1 MENKITSG
9 IWFVFIGLVLLLH
22 NLDIIHFN
30 FWAIIKYW
38 PLLVVIAG
46 INLIVQHKTYG
57 NYIKIGSNVLFL
69 AWMLY
74 VGMTAPNTN
83 WSEQLFNSKHI
94 HVGDI
99 EGDGPMT
106 NAVYSPFDAA
116 IEEATLE
123 FNGGAGKFEMQTQ
136 EITNLVSARAKT
148 DDMGMNIR
156 TTRED
161 GNQKVVINA
170 QPTAKTKKS
179 NTVSVDLHPELLWN
193 IQLTYGAATINNDIA
208 ANRFTQ
214 MEVNPGASKM
224 TLTLGAPQVGISNI
238 DIATGASTIH
248 LRIPK
253 EAAVKVEYTSILS
266 KNSFEG
272 LESTENGIAKT
283 RGYDQAVNK
292 FDIELEGAANN
303 FTITRY

>member
-99 EGDGPMT
+99 EGDGLMT
-106 NAVYSPFDAA
+106 NAGQNPFERE
-116 IEEATLE
+116 IERATYEIKGVVRKL
-123 FNGGAGKFEMQTQ
+123 EMQTKKS
-136 EITNLVSARAKT
+136 INLVKARAKT
-148 DDMGMNIR
+148 DNMGMNIR

-161 GNQKVVINA
+161 GNQKVEINA
-170 QPTAKTKKS
+170 KPTAKTKKS
-179 NTVSVDLHPELLWN
+179 NTVSVDLHPEVLWN
-193 IQLTYGAATINNDIA
+193 IQLN
-208 ANRFTQ
+208 
-214 MEVNPGASKM
+214 
-224 TLTLGAPQVGISNI
+224 
-238 DIATGASTIH
+238 
-248 LRIPK
+248 
-253 EAAVKVEYTSILS
+253 
-266 KNSFEG
+266 
-272 LESTENGIAKT
+272 
-283 RGYDQAVNK
+283 
-292 FDIELEGAANN
+292 
-303 FTITRY
+303 